1 MSANGKGSGHAPA
14 KGKHASTSLYVKSA
28 GGLKLR
34 DEKTRRLVR
43 RMRIAMPWLE
53 DADEPTA
60 RGWAQIEIM
69 ADMAHQVLRTI
80 GIINGK
86 GDPRRLLSE
95 FRQLRQA
102 QLAYARELGMTPAAR
117 MAIKATGANAPFD
130 LPAEM
135 VATVNEVGESRARD
149 RAAKVRGRH
158 SGPAHGAVICLRL
171 RVHQAAAWRL
181 SNRRCRSLQ

>member
-1 MSANGKGSGHAPA
+1 MSANGNGSGHAPA
-14 KGKHASTSLYVKSA
+14 KGKHASTSLYVRSA

-117 MAIKATGANAPFD
+117 MAIKATG
-130 LPAEM
+130 
-135 VATVNEVGESRARD
+135 T
-149 RAAKVRGRH
+149 RAAIDLAGQMARADSDDEK
-158 SGPAHGAVICLRL
+158 A
-171 RVHQAAAWRL
+171 
-181 SNRRCRSLQ
+181 

>member
-1 MSANGKGSGHAPA
+1 MSANGNGPGHAPA
-14 KGKHASTSLYVKSA
+14 KGKHASTSLYVRSA

-60 RGWAQIEIM
+60 RGWAQIEIL

-86 GDPRRLLSE
+86 G
-95 FRQLRQA
+95 
-102 QLAYARELGMTPAAR
+102 
-117 MAIKATGANAPFD
+117 
-130 LPAEM
+130 
-135 VATVNEVGESRARD
+135 SRAVCYPSSGSFGRRNSPT
-149 RAAKVRGRH
+149 RAN
-158 SGPAHGAVICLRL
+158 SG
-171 RVHQAAAWRL
+171 
-181 SNRRCRSLQ
+181 